1 MGQVPF
7 SRCASWFSMA
17 PCRQWGNVKKEQGGR
32 MDRLH
37 STLTALVLV
46 LTLSGCATIVD
57 GTSQPVTFNSEPNRA
72 KILINGVQVGVTP
85 LTIQVKRAKN
95 TMIVAKKDGYES
107 QQLPLQTK
115 TNTYFWGNILF
126 LYGSTTDYAS
136 DAMVEY
142 SPNMY
147 FITLDPM
154 RKSEAD
160 RDRLSDERKVRN
172 FIPHQSC
179 QSGAGPRAGGERIS
193 LQPLHS
199 ACRER
204 DSTPGD
210 RPAIENGVGVL
221 SGPTV
226 VCGSGVTGICAGI
239 RRHHE
244 DR

>member
-17 PCRQWGNVKKEQGGR
+17 ACRQWGNVKKEQGGR

-37 STLTALVLV
+37 RTLTALVLV

-172 FIPHQSC
+172 FILINHASLAQDLAREEGEYLSSLSSMLAVRGTPRQDIVQRLKMVSALHQDPPSF
-179 QSGAGPRAGGERIS
+179 AEA
-193 LQPLHS
+193 
-199 ACRER
+199 
-204 DSTPGD
+204 
-210 RPAIENGVGVL
+210 
-221 SGPTV
+221 V
-226 VCGSGVTGICAGI
+226 VQAFVRG
-239 RRHHE
+239 
-244 DR
+244 